1 MLNRRQRLE
10 VILQRDGDTCVW
22 CGRTVGEGLV
32 EATTEHVIPKV
43 KGGPSWIE
51 NEVAACRR
59 CNGRRGHRT
68 LADWARE
75 CEGNGWELDT
85 GRLIRVLHELDA
97 RIATDG
103 GQRRARKRIVSE
115 LRRLESIDS

>member
-75 CEGNGWELDT
+75 CEGNGWELDI